1 MRRST
6 VLSLPN
12 RLVFPANPNK
22 GSSTLAK
29 FIGKNEGAPSSLVL
43 AQLDEATQIFSLC
56 RAAQGDQGR
65 GLKAYLHEGPTSYLA
80 SVCLKKKQKNFVL
93 ISCQT

>member
-12 RLVFPANPNK
+12 RLVFPANANK

-29 FIGKNEGAPSSLVL
+29 FIGKNVGDIASPSLL
-43 AQLDEATQIFSLC
+43 ALDQLDEATQIFSLC
-56 RAAQGDQGR
+56 RTVQGGQGK
-65 GLKAYLHEGPTSYLA
+65 GLKIYLHEGPISYLA
-80 SVCLKKKQKNFVL
+80 SVFFKKAEKFCSYK
-93 ISCQT
+93 